1 MAISL
6 MCGGDG
12 LADIVGRRWGSSAR
26 LPWNPAK
33 SWPGS
38 AAMFLGAQGHGCI
51 GLGQRDLRAR
61 VGGAALPR
69 WGFAE
74 CGWPAPPCF

>member
-12 LADIVGRRWGSSAR
+12 LADIVGRRWGGSAH

-38 AAMFLGAQGHGCI
+38 AAMFLGVQGYGC
-51 GLGQRDLRAR
+51 
-61 VGGAALPR
+61 VG
-69 WGFAE
+69 
-74 CGWPAPPCF
+74 